1 MNNDNKHV
9 MIKEFL
15 SKDECNLIL
24 NKYLKELDLKPAKV
38 MNDTIDTNVRK
49 SSIAF
54 IDNIDIIDERLKA
67 VLKENIHIKGFDV
80 TGIGPYQ
87 FTKYEIG
94 EHYNWHTDSDNDEYK
109 DRYCSIVIQLND
121 EYEGNTYAFERGL
134 GNLYVFF
141 SNILHR
147 VIPVKKGVRYSLVNW
162 VSLEKIEGYKKTL
175 L

>member
-15 SKDECNLIL
+15 SKDECDLIL

-38 MNDTIDTNVRK
+38 MNDIIDINVRK

-54 IDNIDIIDERLKA
+54 IDNIDIIDERLKM

-87 FTKYEIG
+87 FTK
-94 EHYNWHTDSDNDEYK
+94 
-109 DRYCSIVIQLND
+109 
-121 EYEGNTYAFERGL
+121 
-134 GNLYVFF
+134 
-141 SNILHR
+141 
-147 VIPVKKGVRYSLVNW
+147 
-162 VSLEKIEGYKKTL
+162 
-175 L
+175 